1 MLTSTRA
8 LRNGKPRDI
17 DVRRLRF
24 LDSAEGDLL
33 NILDYIT
40 EANSDA
46 TIAREFTGALRAQ
59 CAKLASLSSTMGR
72 PRSELRPDLRSF
84 PFRGYV
90 IFFRYIGDV
99 FEVVNIL
106 EGHRDMNA
114 FFAGDSD
121 E

>member
-1 MLTSTRA
+1 MLASMRA
-8 LRNGKPRDI
+8 PQNGKQRDI

-24 LDSAEGDLL
+24 LDSAEDDLL

-46 TIAREFTGALRAQ
+46 TIARGFTTALRAQ
-59 CAKLASLSSTMGR
+59 CAKMASLASTLGR
-72 PRSELRPDLRSF
+72 PRSELRRDLRSF

-90 IFFRYIGDV
+90 IFFHYVGDV

-106 EGHRDMNA
+106 EGHCDMDA
-114 FFAGDSD
+114 FFAD
-121 E
+121 ETDE